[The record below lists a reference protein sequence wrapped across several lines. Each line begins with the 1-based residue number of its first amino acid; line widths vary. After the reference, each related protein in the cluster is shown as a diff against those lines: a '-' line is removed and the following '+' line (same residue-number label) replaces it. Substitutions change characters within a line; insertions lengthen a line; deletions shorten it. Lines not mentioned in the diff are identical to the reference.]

1 MISNRITSIFPRVSR
16 VISPAADASYRS
28 TRLRFFPLSSRERL
42 CPTFTRFRR
51 AVSHL
56 FSPDAAAS
64 SPWTRRGTK
73 RSARPAPASVVRA
86 RAVLRIPRP
95 AIFGNETAWPR
106 ALPAGTRKG
115 EPASFFG
122 GRSGPA
128 ALTRGE
134 ISWILWSLTNFEH
147 RFSNESSI
155 IRARLFFFWSK
166 YEKMEYLVGGNS
178 QCFELKIEIRNIFL
192 YLFFRRLISRD
203 AMLFSLRADKNLGLD
218 ARRFSLT
225 MKGQRR
231 RSLTALQVYR
241 DDTVASTPI
250 RR

>member
-106 ALPAGTRKG
+106 VLPAGTRKG

-166 YEKMEYLVGGNS
+166 YEKNGVSRRREFSMLRIENWNS
-178 QCFELKIEIRNIFL
+178 QYLPLLIFPSFNL
-192 YLFFRRLISRD
+192 SRRD
-203 AMLFSLRADKNLGLD
+203 AIFSESG
-218 ARRFSLT
+218 
-225 MKGQRR
+225 
-231 RSLTALQVYR
+231 
-241 DDTVASTPI
+241 
-250 RR
+250 